1 MFLSI
6 VRVNKSKRIFI
17 LLSMEDSRVLGGNQ
31 VDKLLP
37 KNKSFEEKNRR
48 NLETRDWLSQIEME
62 LQISQI
68 YFDIFD
74 PSEDIVIS
82 EEEYISPVI
91 IWRLVLARDSRFFEK
106 NEQEKSA
113 IVKNQI
119 KQSLL
124 AFFKDS
130 VSAETKL
137 ALENTLFEQKDL
149 AA

>member
-1 MFLSI
+1 
-6 VRVNKSKRIFI
+6 
-17 LLSMEDSRVLGGNQ
+17 MEDSRVLGGNQ